1 MQKCFWKWIIL
12 RILLNKTEFGLW
24 SLKKPGSYSLE
35 SLLGVNLSKKKSGQD
50 CVKLFFFVQVNLFRI
65 SCPCPIRVSFQV
77 PILSRSPKEQ
87 LGFLVVTDFFSR
99 FLFCDNREGRKL
111 LRLLC
116 RKEKLVHRVVMND
129 WQTGSSSLLVQLSS

>member
-1 MQKCFWKWIIL
+1 M
-12 RILLNKTEFGLW
+12 TEKFL
-24 SLKKPGSYSLE
+24 SAN
-35 SLLGVNLSKKKSGQD
+35 NLSTSRIAERHARGQKVGRT
-50 CVKLFFFVQVNLFRI
+50 VKLLFFVQVNLFRI

-87 LGFLVVTDFFSR
+87 LGELGFLVVTDFFSR

-129 WQTGSSSLLVQLSS
+129 WQTGSSSLVQLSS

>member
-1 MQKCFWKWIIL
+1 M
-12 RILLNKTEFGLW
+12 TEMTEMAEMTEMTEKFL
-24 SLKKPGSYSLE
+24 SAN
-35 SLLGVNLSKKKSGQD
+35 NLSTSRTAERHARGQK
-50 CVKLFFFVQVNLFRI
+50 VGRTVELLFFVQVNLFRI